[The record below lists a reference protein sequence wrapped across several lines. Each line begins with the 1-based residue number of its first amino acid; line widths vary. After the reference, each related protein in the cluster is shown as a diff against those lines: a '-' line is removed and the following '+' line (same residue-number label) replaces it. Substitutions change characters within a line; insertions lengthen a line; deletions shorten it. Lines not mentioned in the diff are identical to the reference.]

1 MSKLEEQFGE
11 MLRYHRKRAGL
22 SQAQLAEKI
31 GRQPNAVQRLESGD
45 AAPTFDTLERLADA
59 LDVDVRE
66 LFGTGEYAARSGRDD
81 PLNAIFRL
89 LVGLKDRDLLNLHE
103 LIVAGLKLR
112 K

>member
-31 GRQPNAVQRLESGD
+31 DRQPNAVQRLESGE

-59 LDVDVRE
+59 LNVDVRD
-66 LFGTGEYAARSGRDD
+66 LFGTGDYAARSGRDD
-81 PLNAIFRL
+81 PLAAIFKL
-89 LVGLKDRDLLNLHE
+89 LVGLKDRDLQSIFE
-103 LIVAGLKLR
+103 LMIAALKLR

>member
-31 GRQPNAVQRLESGD
+31 DRQPNAVQRLESGE
-45 AAPTFDTLERLADA
+45 AAPTFDTLERLATA
-59 LDVDVRE
+59 LNVDVRE
-66 LFGTGEYAARSGRDD
+66 LFGTGEYAARSDRED
-81 PLNAIFRL
+81 PLAAIFKL
-89 LVGLKDRDLLNLHE
+89 LVGLKDRDLQNLHE
-103 LIVAGLKLR
+103 LIVAALKLR